1 MRPQTTKLQE
11 NYSTEI
17 AHVGKV
23 AMKFEGTKLT
33 LFVPRLSV
41 LAS

>member
-17 AHVGKV
+17 ADVGKV
-23 AMKFEGTKLT
+23 AMKFEWEKAH
-33 LFVPRLSV
+33 FVRTF

>member
-17 AHVGKV
+17 ADVGKV
-23 AMKFEGTKLT
+23 AIKFEGTKLT

>member
-11 NYSTEI
+11 NYSGEI
-17 AHVGKV
+17 DHVGKV
-23 AMKFEGTKLT
+23 AMKFEGTKAH
-33 LFVPRLSV
+33 FGRPF